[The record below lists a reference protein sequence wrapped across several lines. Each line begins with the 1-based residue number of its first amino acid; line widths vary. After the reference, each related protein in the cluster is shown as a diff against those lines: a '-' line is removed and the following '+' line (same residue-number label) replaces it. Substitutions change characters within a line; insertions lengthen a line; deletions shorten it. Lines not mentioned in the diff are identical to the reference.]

1 MGSDEIWRSRF
12 NRRDFLRGAAALG
25 IGGGALGIAAACGV
39 SPASSGPPVANATP
53 VPLHYPTAKI
63 DGDLTLFNWSQ
74 YMNPD
79 VITGFSK
86 HYGVKVNTPY
96 FDNMTDM
103 VTKLDTG
110 QPYDLT
116 FPTMDYVDQ
125 LIAANALLPIDHT
138 QLANWSEVPTYFND
152 PWYDSKATYSV
163 PYALWTTGIMWRSNQ
178 VSGMTGSWSD
188 FWLQAPQ
195 YHDKMFLLDDYQEVL
210 GMSLL
215 RLGYDVNSGKK
226 AELDKAVAE
235 VLKIKSTLRG
245 LETDDITNMVNG
257 TAWIH
262 HAWSGDVYQVIS
274 QVSDPQNIKY
284 ETAKEGV
291 PTGNDTFVIPK
302 AAQHPG
308 TALKFID
315 WMLDPANAKSNID
328 YFGYPQVTNAGI
340 AYYASTIGTTY
351 PVLSMTLDQAIHGL
365 REIAPTGDKR
375 YLWQQ
380 EWRKIKYSG

>member
-1 MGSDEIWRSRF
+1 MASDVWKRDF
-12 NRRDFLRGAAALG
+12 NRRDFLRAGAALG
-25 IGGGALGIAAACGV
+25 LGGSALWLAAACGA
-39 SPASSGPPVANATP
+39 SPSPGPVAGGSPTP
-53 VPLHYPTAKI
+53 LKYPTAQI
-63 DGDLTLFNWSQ
+63 DGDLVLFNWSQ
-74 YMNPD
+74 YMDPATID
-79 VITGFSK
+79 KFAK
-86 HYGVKVNTPY
+86 HYNVKVSTPY

-103 VTKLDTG
+103 ITKLSTG
-110 QPYDLT
+110 SYDLT
-116 FPTMDYVDQ
+116 FPTMDYVDNM
-125 LIAANALLPIDHT
+125 IKAGALLPIDHT

-152 PWYDSKATYSV
+152 PWYDSKATFSV
-163 PYALWTTGIMWRSNQ
+163 PYAIWTTGIMWRSNQ

-195 YHDKMFLLDDYQEVL
+195 HHDKMFLLDDYQEVL

-215 RLGYDVNSGKK
+215 RLGDDINSGNK
-226 AELDKAVAE
+226 AQLDQAVNE

-274 QVSDPQNIKY
+274 QVNDPQNIQF
-284 ETAKEGV
+284 ETCKEGV
-291 PTGNDTFVIPK
+291 PTGNDTFVIPSNAK
-302 AAQHPG
+302 HPG

-315 WMLDPANAKSNID
+315 WMLAPENAVANVA
-328 YFGYPQVTNAGI
+328 YFGYPQVTTAGL
-340 AYYASTIGTTY
+340 ASYQSTIGKQY
-351 PVLSMTLDQAIHGL
+351 PVLNITLDQAINGL

-380 EWRKIKYSG
+380 EWRKIKY